1 MQENLKFGIIGN
13 YYGRPL
19 DIILPIINESELS
32 DKHNNSGHC
41 FHIYSLEHT
50 KLLLFSISQGGQ
62 RNIAYLDI
70 YSACKPNSDISLI
83 IVKTANGQYLLR
95 AYIDEAHNKLFP
107 LPQSLYY

>member
-1 MQENLKFGIIGN
+1 MQEDLKIGIIVN

-41 FHIYSLEHT
+41 FHIYSLKHT

-70 YSACKPNSDISLI
+70 YSVCKPDSDISLTI
-83 IVKTANGQYLLR
+83 IKKSNGQFLLR
-95 AYIDEAHNKLFP
+95 AYIDEMHHKIFP
-107 LPQSLYY
+107 LPTSLYY